1 MGVAV
6 HHSRTVP
13 NAEGTTYTHH
23 TAGHDP
29 AAYPGRMDLFEREG
43 PLQRLGELVEQAGE
57 GEGRI
62 SLIRGEA
69 GIGKTSVARALTH
82 KVADQAHVLWG
93 SCDDLLAP
101 RPLGPIIDMSFEE
114 PRLADALSADDP
126 NSVLSTMMELFTRAL
141 RPTVAVF
148 EDVHWADGAT
158 LDLITSL
165 GRRIDRTHTLLV
177 MTFREKIPSS
187 HQLGVVLGDLP
198 KSFVENIELE
208 PLSQEAVHRL
218 AGDEDLANRVWDLSN
233 GNPFLVTELLRHTQD
248 EVSTSVM
255 DTINSQVMRLTAKG
269 ERLVKLT
276 SVVPGRLELGLLD
289 EIDPGLR
296 ESIGEAEDA
305 GLLELTADA
314 LTFRHE
320 LARTAVESAL
330 TEPLRRELHL
340 QMLAAGK
347 RFELDS
353 ARLAHHA
360 RLAADTDAIVRWLP
374 DAARQ
379 AAARQSHREVIVLMK
394 ALEPHLEMIPI
405 DLRADLMELWAA
417 EEEFADGEGLHHAM
431 AAIALRRQLGD
442 ASGVGIGLVR
452 ASRSAWSGADF
463 VGAAELAEEAVDV
476 LEHVGGEGLALAY
489 AQLAR
494 VALQNLDGELGL
506 RYSEQALALAP
517 DPSQAR
523 ALALTTAGICNN
535 LMSYPDGSEMLVEA
549 VEIADSLGLA
559 WELQRARGNLIETAL
574 SAKDIERAQRLNE
587 SALASIDHDIGGS
600 VWHVGLDASISV
612 AIGDYEA
619 AEPTLNE
626 LVNSDRLPASVR
638 WYSEGTLADLLVRR
652 GSAEAG
658 LAVNRLWD
666 RAHTFG
672 QIQDLVHAATVS
684 AEYHWVFRQRDD
696 LAAEQSLE
704 IFEHT
709 TAGRNQWAISEHALW
724 LWLDGHLDAIPD
736 EAAPPVRWLGDNQWE
751 RAAEW
756 FADRGVPFEHAVAL
770 SLGGPDARLEAL
782 RVAQRIG
789 ARALAAR
796 LRNELRADG
805 VTAIP
810 RGPRQATR
818 GSPLGLTPRQDEVLT
833 LLAEGLA
840 NAEIADR
847 LFISLRTVENHVSA
861 ILAKLGVT
869 NRDEAL
875 VVAVEAGELQS
886 GT

>member
-1 MGVAV
+1 
-6 HHSRTVP
+6 
-13 NAEGTTYTHH
+13 
-23 TAGHDP
+23 
-29 AAYPGRMDLFEREG
+29 MDLLEREG
-43 PLQRLGELVEQAGE
+43 PLQRLGELVEQAGD

-69 GIGKTSVARALTH
+69 GIGKTSVVRALTH
-82 KVADQAHVLWG
+82 MVADQAHVLWG

-101 RPLGPIIDMSFEE
+101 RPLGPIVDMSFEE
-114 PRLADALSADDP
+114 PRLVDALTADDS
-126 NSVLSTMMELFTRAL
+126 NSVLSTLMELFTRAL
-141 RPTVAVF
+141 RPTIAVF

-158 LDLITSL
+158 LDLLTSL

-177 MTFREKIPSS
+177 MTFREKIPAS

-208 PLSQEAVHRL
+208 PLSQEAVHGL
-218 AGDEDLANRVWDLSN
+218 AGDEDLANRVWDLSD

-276 SVVPGRLELGLLD
+276 SVVPRRLELDLLD
-289 EIDPGLR
+289 EIDPGLH

-320 LARTAVESAL
+320 LARTAVEASL

-340 QMLAAGK
+340 EMLAAGE
-347 RFELDS
+347 RLGLDS

-360 RLAADTDAIVRWLP
+360 RLAVDVDAMVRWLP
-374 DAARQ
+374 DAAKQ
-379 AAARQSHREVIVLMK
+379 AAAKRSHREVIALMK
-394 ALEPHLEMIPI
+394 ALEPHLEMLPI
-405 DLRADLMELWAA
+405 DLRADLIELWAA
-417 EEEFADGEGLHHAM
+417 EEQFTDGEGLQHAM
-431 AAIALRRQLGD
+431 AAVALRRQLGD
-442 ASGVGIGLVR
+442 ATGVGTGLVR
-452 ASRSAWSGADF
+452 ASRSAWAGADF
-463 VGAAELAEEAVDV
+463 VRAAELAEEAVDV

-494 VALQNLDGELGL
+494 VAAQNLDQELGL
-506 RYSEQALALAP
+506 QYSEQALALAP

-523 ALALTTAGICNN
+523 ALALATAGVCKNI
-535 LMSYPDGSEMLVEA
+535 MSYPDGSEMLVEA
-549 VEIADSLGLA
+549 ADIAESLGLA

-587 SALASIDHDIGGS
+587 SALTSIDHDIGTSG
-600 VWHVGLDASISV
+600 WHLMMAASISA

-619 AEPTLNE
+619 AEPALNE
-626 LVNSDRLPASVR
+626 LVDRDRLPASLR
-638 WYSEGTLADLLVRR
+638 WFSEGALAELLVRR
-652 GSAEAG
+652 GAAEAG
-658 LAVNRLWD
+658 LAVKRLWD

-672 QIQDLVHAATVS
+672 QIQDLVQAATVS
-684 AEYHWVFRQRDD
+684 AEYHWVYRQRDD
-696 LAAEQSLE
+696 RAAEQSLE

-709 TAGRNQWAISEHALW
+709 TAGRDQWAIGEHALW
-724 LWLDGHLDAIPD
+724 LWLDGHLDAVPD
-736 EAAPPVRWLGDNQWE
+736 QAAPPVRWLGDNQWE

-796 LRNELRADG
+796 IRNELRADG
-805 VTAIP
+805 VTGIP
-810 RGPRQATR
+810 RGPRQETR

-833 LLAEGLA
+833 LLAEGLS

-861 ILAKLGVT
+861 ILAKLGVAK
-869 NRDEAL
+869 RDEAL
-875 VVAVEAGELQS
+875 VAAVEAGELQS
-886 GT
+886 ATQYRD

>member
-1 MGVAV
+1 M
-6 HHSRTVP
+6 
-13 NAEGTTYTHH
+13 
-23 TAGHDP
+23 
-29 AAYPGRMDLFEREG
+29 AAHQLSDTPLERER

-62 SLIRGEA
+62 ALIRGEA
-69 GIGKTSVARALTH
+69 GIGKTSVVRALTRRLA
-82 KVADQAHVLWG
+82 VQAHVLWG

-101 RPLGPIIDMSFEE
+101 RPLGPIVDMSFEE
-114 PRLADALSADDP
+114 PRLVDALTADDA
-126 NSVLSTMMELFTRAL
+126 NSVLSTLMELFTRAL

-158 LDLITSL
+158 LDLLTSL

-177 MTFREKIPSS
+177 MTFREKIPAG

-198 KSFVENIELE
+198 KSFVENIELG
-208 PLSQEAVHRL
+208 PLSREAVRRL
-218 AGDEDLANRVWDLSN
+218 AGDEDLANRVWGLSD

-248 EVSTSVM
+248 EVSTSVT

-330 TEPLRRELHL
+330 TEPLRRELHRE
-340 QMLAAGK
+340 MLAAGE
-347 RFELDS
+347 RLGLDS

-360 RLAADTDAIVRWLP
+360 RLAVDVDAMVRWLP

-379 AAARQSHREVIVLMK
+379 AAARLSHREVITLMK
-394 ALEPHLEMIPI
+394 ALEPHLEMLPV
-405 DLRADLMELWAA
+405 DVRADLMELWAA
-417 EEEFADGEGLHHAM
+417 EEQFADGEGLQHAM
-431 AAIALRRQLGD
+431 TAVALRRQLGD

-452 ASRSAWSGADF
+452 ASRSAWAGADF
-463 VGAAELAEEAVDV
+463 VRAAELAEEAVAV
-476 LEHVGGEGLALAY
+476 LEHVGGEDLALAY

-506 RYSEQALALAP
+506 QFSEQALALAP
-517 DPSQAR
+517 GPSQAR
-523 ALALTTAGICNN
+523 ALALTIAGACKNI
-535 LMSYPDGSEMLVEA
+535 MSYPDGSEMLVEA
-549 VEIADSLGLA
+549 ADIAESLGLA

-574 SAKDIERAQRLNE
+574 SAKDVEQAQLLNGRALT
-587 SALASIDHDIGGS
+587 SVDHDIGTSLWS
-600 VWHVGLDASISV
+600 VMMAANISA

-619 AEPTLNE
+619 AEQALNE
-626 LVNSDRLPASVR
+626 LVDSDRLPASLR
-638 WYSEGTLADLLVRR
+638 WFSAGALTKVLVRR
-652 GSAEAG
+652 GAAEAG
-658 LAVNRLWD
+658 SAVKRLWD
-666 RAHTFG
+666 RAPAFG
-672 QIQDLVHAATVS
+672 QMQDLVQAATVS

-696 LAAEQSLE
+696 LAAQRSLE
-704 IFEHT
+704 IFEHA
-709 TAGRNQWAISEHALW
+709 TAGRDQWAIGELALW

-736 EAAPPVRWLGDNQWE
+736 QAAPPVRWLGDNQWE

-805 VTAIP
+805 VTGIP

-818 GSPLGLTPRQDEVLT
+818 GSPLGLTPRQDEVLM

-861 ILAKLGVT
+861 ILAKLGVA

-875 VVAVEAGELQS
+875 AVAAEDGALRS
-886 GT
+886 AT

>member
-1 MGVAV
+1 M
-6 HHSRTVP
+6 
-13 NAEGTTYTHH
+13 N
-23 TAGHDP
+23 
-29 AAYPGRMDLFEREG
+29 LLERER

-57 GEGRI
+57 GVGRI
-62 SLIRGEA
+62 ALIRGEA
-69 GIGKTSVARALTH
+69 GIGKTSVVRALTRR
-82 KVADQAHVLWG
+82 VAVQAHVLWG

-101 RPLGPIIDMSFEE
+101 RPLGPIVDMSFEE
-114 PRLADALSADDP
+114 PRLADALTADDS

-158 LDLITSL
+158 LDLLTSL

-177 MTFREKIPSS
+177 MTFREKIPAS

-198 KSFVENIELE
+198 KSFVENIELG
-208 PLSQEAVHRL
+208 PLSREAVGRL
-218 AGDEDLANRVWDLSN
+218 AGDEDLAIRVWGLSD
-233 GNPFLVTELLRHTQD
+233 GNPFLVAEMLRHTED
-248 EVSTSVM
+248 EVSTSVA

-276 SVVPGRLELGLLD
+276 SVVPGRLELDLLD

-305 GLLELTADA
+305 GLLDLTADA

-320 LARTAVESAL
+320 LARIAVESAL

-340 QMLAAGK
+340 EMLAAGE
-347 RFELDS
+347 RLGLDS
-353 ARLAHHA
+353 PRLAHHA
-360 RLAADTDAIVRWLP
+360 CLAVDVDAMVRWLP

-379 AAARQSHREVIVLMK
+379 AADRMSHREVVALMK
-394 ALEPHLEMIPI
+394 ALEPHLEMLPV
-405 DLRADLMELWAA
+405 DVRADLLDLWAA
-417 EEEFADGEGLHHAM
+417 EEQFTDGEGLQHAM
-431 AAIALRRQLGD
+431 AAVALRRQLGD
-442 ASGVGIGLVR
+442 ATGVGTGLVR
-452 ASRSAWSGADF
+452 ASRSAWAGADF
-463 VGAAELAEEAVDV
+463 VRAAELAQEAVDV
-476 LEHVGGEGLALAY
+476 LEHVGGEDLALAY

-494 VALQNLDGELGL
+494 VALQNLDRELGL
-506 RYSEQALALAP
+506 QFSEQALALAP

-523 ALALTTAGICNN
+523 ALALATAGVCKNI
-535 LMSYPDGSEMLVEA
+535 MSYPDGSEMLVEA
-549 VEIADSLGLA
+549 ADIAESLGLA

-587 SALASIDHDIGGS
+587 SALTSVDHDIGTS
-600 VWHVGLDASISV
+600 VWHVMMAASISA

-619 AEPTLNE
+619 AEPALNE
-626 LVNSDRLPASVR
+626 LVDSDRLPASLR
-638 WYSEGTLADLLVRR
+638 WFSAGALAELLVRR
-652 GSAEAG
+652 GAAEAG
-658 LAVNRLWD
+658 LAVKRLWD
-666 RAHTFG
+666 RAPAFG
-672 QIQDLVHAATVS
+672 QMQDLVQAATVS

-696 LAAEQSLE
+696 LAAQRSLE
-704 IFEHT
+704 IFEHA
-709 TAGRNQWAISEHALW
+709 TAGRDQWAIGELALW

-736 EAAPPVRWLGDNQWE
+736 QAAPPVRWLGDNQWE

-796 LRNELRADG
+796 LRNELRADR
-805 VTAIP
+805 VTGIP

-818 GSPLGLTPRQDEVLT
+818 GSPLGLTPRQNEVLT

-861 ILAKLGVT
+861 ILAKLGVA

-875 VVAVEAGELQS
+875 VVAVEAGALRS
-886 GT
+886 AT